1 MEISELKYW
10 VAFNRVSGVGRARM
24 ALMEGHF
31 GSLGEA
37 WRAGLADLRR
47 AGLNAPTARQIVKA
61 RGEIDPDDEMER
73 VVGAGV
79 RALTWHDDDYPPRLK
94 QIYDKPPLLYVK
106 GEILP
111 RDERS
116 VAVVGTRRPSAY
128 GRETARKLTSEIA
141 AGGVTIV
148 SGLARGVDGVA
159 HGAALDAGARTIAV
173 LGSGVD
179 VIYPREHAALAE
191 RIQDNGAIVSEH
203 PVGARPD
210 AQNFPRRNRI
220 ISGVTLGTLVVEAPE
235 GSGALLTA
243 RHALE
248 QNREV
253 FAVPG
258 SILSASSR
266 GANFLIRDSAA
277 KLVTQGADVMVEL
290 NLTVVERQMGL
301 VDAGA
306 PAASPGRRSAPET
319 APRVDLSAFFP
330 EDEAESAVLRYV
342 TFDPIHI
349 DEITRN
355 SALAASTVSGA
366 LTMMELRGLVRQ
378 VGGMNYVR
386 LSEAPAEYNAG
397 GA

>member
-1 MEISELKYW
+1 M
-10 VAFNRVSGVGRARM
+10 
-24 ALMEGHF
+24 
-31 GSLGEA
+31 
-37 WRAGLADLRR
+37 
-47 AGLNAPTARQIVKA
+47 
-61 RGEIDPDDEMER
+61 
-73 VVGAGV
+73 
-79 RALTWHDDDYPPRLK
+79 
-94 QIYDKPPLLYVK
+94 
-106 GEILP
+106 
-111 RDERS
+111 
-116 VAVVGTRRPSAY
+116 AVVGTRRPSAY
-128 GRETARKLTSEIA
+128 GRETARKLTAEIA

-306 PAASPGRRSAPET
+306 PAAFPRQRSAPEP
-319 APRVDLSAFFP
+319 AAQVDLSAFFP

-366 LTMMELRGLVRQ
+366 LTMMELRGVVRQ

-386 LSEAPAEYNAG
+386 LSEAPAEYGAG

>member
-10 VAFNRVSGVGRARM
+10 VAFNRVSRVGRARM

-31 GSLGEA
+31 GSLGDA
-37 WRAGLADLRR
+37 WRAGAGQLRQ
-47 AGLNAPTARQIVKA
+47 AGLNAPTARHIVKA
-61 RGEIDPDDEMER
+61 RSEIDPDDEMER
-73 VVGAGV
+73 VISAGV
-79 RALTWHDDDYPPRLK
+79 RALTWRDDDYPPRLK
-94 QIYDKPPLLYVK
+94 QIYDKPPVLYVK

-111 RDERS
+111 SDERS
-116 VAVVGTRRPSAY
+116 VAVVGTRKPSAY

-159 HGAALDAGARTIAV
+159 HNAALDAGARTIAV
-173 LGSGVD
+173 LGSGAD

-191 RIQDNGAIVSEH
+191 RVLENGAIISEH

-277 KLVTQGADVMVEL
+277 KLVTQGSDVMVEL
-290 NLTVVERQMGL
+290 NLTAVERQMTLGGA
-301 VDAGA
+301 DAQADFGKRA
-306 PAASPGRRSAPET
+306 LEPPIELA
-319 APRVDLSAFFP
+319 AFFP
-330 EDEAESAVLRYV
+330 EDEAQSAVLKYV

-386 LSEAPAEYNAG
+386 LSEASAAYSAG
-397 GA
+397 EA

>member
-128 GRETARKLTSEIA
+128 GRETARKLTAEIA

-159 HGAALDAGARTIAV
+159 HSAALDAGARTIAV

-191 RIQDNGAIVSEH
+191 RIQENGAVVSEH

-306 PAASPGRRSAPET
+306 PAVLAKRSAPET
-319 APRVDLSAFFP
+319 AAQVDLSAFFP

-386 LSEAPAEYNAG
+386 LSEAPAEYDAG

>member
-73 VVGAGV
+73 VVAAGV

-159 HGAALDAGARTIAV
+159 HSAALDAGARTIAV

-191 RIQDNGAIVSEH
+191 RIQENGAVVSEH

-277 KLVTQGADVMVEL
+277 KLVTQGADIMVEL

-306 PAASPGRRSAPET
+306 APVLAKRSAPDTE
-319 APRVDLSAFFP
+319 PRVDLSAFFP

-386 LSEAPAEYNAG
+386 LSEAPAEYDAG